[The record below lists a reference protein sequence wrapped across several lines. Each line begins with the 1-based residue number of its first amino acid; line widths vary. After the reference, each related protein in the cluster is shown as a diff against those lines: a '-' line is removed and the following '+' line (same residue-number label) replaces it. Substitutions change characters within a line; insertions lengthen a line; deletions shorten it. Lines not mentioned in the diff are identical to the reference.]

1 MNSRRVLVPVLA
13 VAWLALAGCMEVGGP
28 IFEERDHTWS
38 PLHDAALAG
47 DGAKVRAALKAGA
60 DVNGR
65 TEHKDTPLMLACRA
79 GSKEVVGI
87 LLEAKA
93 RVDFENSAG
102 ANAAIVAAA
111 YGHAELLA
119 PLVKRGT
126 KLRATKDSGVSR
138 DPLHDAVAAGHPEV
152 VREILRLDPEA
163 VTRRVASEATLGW
176 HRLYLIARV
185 ESSEMVTLL
194 REHGLKTPSV
204 VQSKEKRHLLSFFM
218 LFALIRGDLP
228 LARATIELGAEVDQ
242 ALKKSNGQSMLHGAA
257 GARRGKF
264 RFPKAVSADLDPVGA
279 RRRSRGAESLAGEE
293 GKLRVIEFL
302 LEQGADPTLEDAQGR
317 TPLDL
322 AEEAGNVRIALA
334 LRMAQAATKGALHR
348 MSREAWSGALRRK
361 RGEAPE
367 SGAPKVGPGR

>member
-1 MNSRRVLVPVLA
+1 MSSRRVLVPVLA
-13 VAWLALAGCMEVGGP
+13 VASLALAGCLEVGGP
-28 IFEERDHTWS
+28 IFEERDHSWS
-38 PLHDAALAG
+38 ALHDAALAG
-47 DGAKVRAALKAGA
+47 DGAAARTALEEGAG
-60 DVNGR
+60 VNDR
-65 TEHKDTPLMLACRA
+65 TEHKDTALMLACRA
-79 GSKEVVGI
+79 GSREVVGI
-87 LLEAKA
+87 LLEAEA
-93 RVDFENSAG
+93 RVDYENSAG

-119 PLVKRGT
+119 PLVKRGA

-163 VTRRVASEATLGW
+163 VTRRVESEATLGW
-176 HRLYLIARV
+176 HRLYLTARV
-185 ESSEMVTLL
+185 ESSEMVSLL

-204 VQSKEKRHLLSFFM
+204 VQSKEKRQLLSFFM

-228 LARATIELGAEVDQ
+228 LASAAIEFGAEVDQ
-242 ALKKSNGQSMLHGAA
+242 VLRKSNGQSMLHGAA
-257 GARRGKF
+257 GTRRGKF
-264 RFPKAVSADLDPVGA
+264 RFPKAVSAALDPVGA
-279 RRRSRGAESLAGEE
+279 RRRSRGAESLAGDD

-302 LEQGADPTLEDAQGR
+302 LEQGADPTLEDVYGN

-322 AEEAGNVRIALA
+322 AEEAGNARIALA
-334 LRMAQAATKGALHR
+334 LRMAQAATKGALQR

-367 SGAPKVGPGR
+367 SSAPKAGQGR